1 MGQCL
6 CRDGIEAVPQ
16 NERMEQVSSVR
27 FSSGSPRVA
36 YHSSDSITGSLEDK
50 EIVLDQVTVNSLVL
64 ETLLVIRTLVENEQD
79 PPPSLI
85 KLHAVADHEEG
96 WLQLVQSLVEVIPLS
111 DPLGP
116 AVMTLLLDDC
126 PLPTKETA
134 VRCLDLIDKLD
145 RLEPVKDNDINTNEV
160 VTKHRNLAIVL
171 GCIAEKLAGP
181 RSVAL
186 LTHKTLDYLINNLAP
201 DKPPPVTLFSL
212 IALEKF
218 TQTSE
223 NKVTIMKKLNSYP
236 SDQHPLMIL
245 EKCLS
250 SPNFVSRQVGFCS
263 QWCLDNLFP
272 MDHRQYTYQVINT
285 SNINMMLNS
294 NDVSE
299 YLKIGPNGLEARCD
313 ASSFESVRCTFSV
326 NSGCWYY
333 EVLIITS
340 GVMQIGWAT
349 KQSKFLNHEGYG
361 IGDDEFSQAYDGCR
375 QLMWFNASCECQSEL
390 PRWKEGDI
398 VGCFIDIDNQSIVFS
413 LNGAQLKPFNQVFQ
427 NTSSGFFPAASFMSF
442 QQCEFNFGWKPFQ
455 FPPERSFQ
463 SFNEVSELAPED
475 KQILPRP
482 IKLAA
487 LKRLSVK
494 ENACT
499 LCFDN
504 LASIQL
510 LPCNHKGFCDSCSA
524 QLEVCPMCRSSIES
538 IQTAL
543 PSHSKDSLHN
553 NSNQSKPLPTQPNA
567 PVKQNNPNLAQ
578 DIPCQANQ
586 LQTSLSHPTNLSGSP
601 DHPTHLL
608 SASSQPTQVSPNFSQ
623 TPTEPS
629 QLTQTLNTTTK
640 PSQFG
645 LHPANPKPAPA
656 NPPHEPFQT
665 EVSKLS

>member
-6 CRDGIEAVPQ
+6 CRDGVEAVPQ
-16 NERMEQVSSVR
+16 NERVEQPSSVR
-27 FSSGSPRVA
+27 FSNGSPRIA
-36 YHSSDSITGSLEDK
+36 YQSSDSISGAFEDK
-50 EIVLDQVTVNSLVL
+50 ETILDQLTVNSLVL

-85 KLHAVADHEEG
+85 KLHAVADHEDG

-134 VRCLDLIDKLD
+134 VKCLDLIDKLQ
-145 RLEPVKDNDINTNEV
+145 EEFGEGKEGESEAI
-160 VTKHRNLAIVL
+160 TKHRNLAIVL

-186 LTHKTLDYLINNLAP
+186 LTDKTLDYLIGNLSP

-212 IALEKF
+212 IAIEKF

-223 NKVTIMKKLNSYP
+223 NKVTIMKRLNSYP
-236 SDQHPLMIL
+236 RERHPLIIL
-245 EKCLS
+245 EGCLTS
-250 SPNFVSRQVGFCS
+250 SNFVSRQVGFCS

-272 MDHRQYTYQVINT
+272 ADTRQYTYQTIDTSQIN
-285 SNINMMLNS
+285 IMLNS

-361 IGDDEFSQAYDGCR
+361 IGDDEYSQAYDGCR

-398 VGCFIDIDNQSIVFS
+398 VGCFIDIDNQVIIFY
-413 LNGAQLKPFNQVFQ
+413 LNGVPLKPFNQVFQ

-442 QQCEFNFGWKPFQ
+442 QQCEFNFGWKPFLY
-455 FPPERSFQ
+455 PPDRTFHT
-463 SFNEVSELAPED
+463 FNEVSRLAPDE

-504 LASIQL
+504 IASIQL

-524 QLEVCPMCRSSIES
+524 QLDVCPMCRSSIES
-538 IQTAL
+538 IQTVI
-543 PSHSKDSLHN
+543 PSHSKDNLN
-553 NSNQSKPLPTQPNA
+553 NSNPLPSAQSTPLQDT
-567 PVKQNNPNLAQ
+567 PVTT
-578 DIPCQANQ
+578 NQ
-586 LQTSLSHPTNLSGSP
+586 LQMSLSQPNNLSSSP
-601 DHPTHLL
+601 PDPPTHPL
-608 SASSQPTQVSPNFSQ
+608 SASSQHLISSSTQPPTIINLTSTEPTQPLSTPSKPGQLHQ
-623 TPTEPS
+623 T
-629 QLTQTLNTTTK
+629 
-640 PSQFG
+640 
-645 LHPANPKPAPA
+645 NPKPAPT
-656 NPPHEPFQT
+656 NHSCVPTTSSPHEHLT
-665 EVSKLS
+665 AEISN

>member
-16 NERMEQVSSVR
+16 NERMEQPSSVR
-27 FSSGSPRVA
+27 FSNNSPRID
-36 YHSSDSITGSLEDK
+36 YQSNDSITGSLEDK
-50 EIVLDQVTVNSLVL
+50 EIVLDQLTVNSLVL

-134 VRCLDLIDKLD
+134 VRCLDLINKLD
-145 RLEPVKDNDINTNEV
+145 SLDKETNTDEA

-186 LTHKTLDYLINNLAP
+186 LTDKTLNYLIGNLAP

-212 IALEKF
+212 IAIEKF

-223 NKVTIMKKLNSYP
+223 NKVTIMKKLNKYP

-245 EKCLS
+245 EQCLS

-272 MDHRQYTYQVINT
+272 MDHRQYTYQVIDT
-285 SNINMMLNS
+285 SHIHMMLNS
-294 NDVSE
+294 KDVSE

-442 QQCEFNFGWKPFQ
+442 QQCEFNFGWKPFK
-455 FPPERSFQ
+455 FPPDRSFQ

-504 LASIQL
+504 LANIQL
-510 LPCNHKGFCDSCSA
+510 LPCNHKGFCDLCSA
-524 QLEVCPMCRSSIES
+524 QLDVCPMCRSSIES
-538 IQTAL
+538 IQTVI
-543 PSHSKDSLHN
+543 PSQSKDSLQM
-553 NSNQSKPLPTQPNA
+553 SSQSKPLSTQTNA
-567 PVKQNNPNLAQ
+567 PVKQNHNLTQ
-578 DIPCQANQ
+578 DTPCQANQ
-586 LQTSLSHPTNLSGSP
+586 LQMSLSQPTNLASSP
-601 DHPTHLL
+601 DQPTHHLL

-623 TPTEPS
+623 TSTEPS
-629 QLTQTLNTTTK
+629 QLNQTLNNTSTK
-640 PSQFG
+640 PSQLS
-645 LHPANPKPAPA
+645 LHAAKPNPANHHSP
-656 NPPHEPFQT
+656 NPPQEPFQT
-665 EVSKLS
+665 EISKLS

>member
-6 CRDGIEAVPQ
+6 CRDGIEAVSQ
-16 NERMEQVSSVR
+16 NERIDQSSSVR
-27 FSSGSPRVA
+27 FPSGSPRVT
-36 YHSSDSITGSLEDK
+36 YQSNNSISASFDDK

-145 RLEPVKDNDINTNEV
+145 KLKPMTDDESNTAEA

-186 LTHKTLDYLINNLAP
+186 LTEKTLDYLIGNLHP

-212 IALEKF
+212 IAIEKF

-223 NKVTIMKKLNSYP
+223 NKVTIMKRLNSYP

-245 EKCLS
+245 EGCLS

-272 MDHRQYTYQVINT
+272 WDNRQYTYQVIDT
-285 SNINMMLNS
+285 SHINMMLNS

-390 PRWKEGDI
+390 PRWKEGDT
-398 VGCFIDIDNQSIVFS
+398 VGCFIDIDNQTIVFS

-442 QQCEFNFGWKPFQ
+442 QQCEFNFGWKPFS
-455 FPPERSFQ
+455 FPPDRDFQ
-463 SFNEVSELAPED
+463 SFNEVSLLAPED

-524 QLEVCPMCRSSIES
+524 QLNVCPMCRSSIES
-538 IQTAL
+538 IQTVI
-543 PSHSKDSLHN
+543 PSHSKDNLH
-553 NSNQSKPLPTQPNA
+553 QTTKSKPLPTPQNA
-567 PVKQNNPNLAQ
+567 QINQTQ
-578 DIPCQANQ
+578 DTPCPTNQ
-586 LQTSLSHPTNLSGSP
+586 LQTSLSQPTNLSGSP
-601 DHPTHLL
+601 PEPPSHIL
-608 SASSQPTQVSPNFSQ
+608 SASSQPTHVSTNNSQ
-623 TPTEPS
+623 NATQNHNTPTKPGQLSMHPS
-629 QLTQTLNTTTK
+629 
-640 PSQFG
+640 
-645 LHPANPKPAPA
+645 NPKPSTTNHHSPTQTQ
-656 NPPHEPFQT
+656 EPFPA
-665 EVSKLS
+665 EISN

>member
-16 NERMEQVSSVR
+16 NERIEQNASVH
-27 FSSGSPRVA
+27 FSGGSPRIA
-36 YHSSDSITGSLEDK
+36 FQSNDSISASLEDK

-145 RLEPVKDNDINTNEV
+145 ILEPIHKDSDNDTNSNEV

-186 LTHKTLDYLINNLAP
+186 LTNKTLDYLIDNLDP
-201 DKPPPVTLFSL
+201 GKPPPVTLFSL
-212 IALEKF
+212 IAIEKF

-223 NKVTIMKKLNSYP
+223 NKVTIMKKLNTYSR
-236 SDQHPLMIL
+236 DQHPLVIL
-245 EKCLS
+245 ENCLTS
-250 SPNFVSRQVGFCS
+250 SNFVSRQVGFCS

-272 MDHRQYTYQVINT
+272 MDHRDYTFQVIDT
-285 SNINMMLNS
+285 SDINMMLNS

-390 PRWKEGDI
+390 PRWKEGDT

-413 LNGAQLKPFNQVFQ
+413 LNGAQLKPFSQVFQ

-442 QQCEFNFGWKPFQ
+442 QQCEFNFGWKPFK
-455 FPPERSFQ
+455 FPPDRSFQ

-475 KQILPRP
+475 RQILPRP

-504 LASIQL
+504 LASVQL
-510 LPCNHKGFCDSCSA
+510 LPCNHKGFCACCSA

-538 IQTAL
+538 IQTAH
-543 PSHSKDSLHN
+543 PSQSRESL
-553 NSNQSKPLPTQPNA
+553 QSKPLPSQPNA
-567 PVKQNNPNLAQ
+567 PVNQTTQ
-578 DIPCQANQ
+578 DTSPTCPTNQ
-586 LQTSLSHPTNLSGSP
+586 MQTSLSQPANLSSSP
-601 DHPTHLL
+601 PGRQTHLL
-608 SASSQPTQVSPNFSQ
+608 SASSQPTQMSTETSQ
-623 TPTEPS
+623 PS
-629 QLTQTLNTTTK
+629 QTLNTPTK
-640 PSQFG
+640 PGQLS
-645 LHPANPKPAPA
+645 LHPANPKQAPA
-656 NPPHEPFQT
+656 NHHSPNPPQEPFQT
-665 EVSKLS
+665 EISK

>member
-16 NERMEQVSSVR
+16 NERHDQPSSVR
-27 FSSGSPRVA
+27 FSSGSPRIA
-36 YHSSDSITGSLEDK
+36 YHSSDSISAGFEDK
-50 EIVLDQVTVNSLVL
+50 EIVLDQLTVNSLVL

-134 VRCLDLIDKLD
+134 VRCLDLIEKLD
-145 RLEPVKDNDINTNEV
+145 SLEPVAEKKESTTTEAI
-160 VTKHRNLAIVL
+160 TKHRNLAIVL

-186 LTHKTLDYLINNLAP
+186 LTDKTLDYLIGNLAP

-212 IALEKF
+212 IAIEKF

-223 NKVTIMKKLNSYP
+223 NKVTIMKRLNSYP

-245 EKCLS
+245 EACLS

-272 MDHRQYTYQVINT
+272 KDNRPYTYQVIDT
-285 SNINMMLNS
+285 SHINMMLNS

-313 ASSFESVRCTFSV
+313 ASSFESVRCTYSV

-398 VGCFIDIDNQSIVFS
+398 VGCFIDIDNQTIVFS

-442 QQCEFNFGWKPFQ
+442 QQCEFNFGWKPFRY
-455 FPPERSFQ
+455 PPDMSYQ
-463 SFNEVSELAPED
+463 SFNEVSELAPDD

-524 QLEVCPMCRSSIES
+524 QLDVCPMCRSSIES
-538 IQTAL
+538 IQTVL
-543 PSHSKDSLHN
+543 PSHSKDNLHLTTK
-553 NSNQSKPLPTQPNA
+553 SKPLSTLPSAQN
-567 PVKQNNPNLAQ
+567 KQNQ
-578 DIPCQANQ
+578 DTPGLTNQ
-586 LQTSLSHPTNLSGSP
+586 LQMSLSQPNNLSGSP
-601 DHPTHLL
+601 PEPPTHLL
-608 SASSQPTQVSPNFSQ
+608 SASSQPTQVSTNISQ
-623 TPTEPS
+623 NSTETSHLQPLSTPTKPG
-629 QLTQTLNTTTK
+629 QL
-640 PSQFG
+640 S
-645 LHPANPKPAPA
+645 LHQSNPKSTTANHHTPNSSHEKFPAEIS
-656 NPPHEPFQT
+656 N
-665 EVSKLS
+665 

>member
-16 NERMEQVSSVR
+16 NERVEQPSSVR
-27 FSSGSPRVA
+27 FSNGSPRIA
-36 YHSSDSITGSLEDK
+36 YQSSDSISGVFEDK
-50 EIVLDQVTVNSLVL
+50 DIVLDQFTVNSLVL

-85 KLHAVADHEEG
+85 KLHAVADHEDG

-134 VRCLDLIDKLD
+134 VKCLDLIDKLD
-145 RLEPVKDNDINTNEV
+145 AEVRTLEESEGI
-160 VTKHRNLAIVL
+160 TKHRNLAIVL

-186 LTHKTLDYLINNLAP
+186 LTDKTLNYLIGNLNP

-212 IALEKF
+212 IAIEKF

-236 SDQHPLMIL
+236 SDKHPLIIL
-245 EKCLS
+245 EGCLTS
-250 SPNFVSRQVGFCS
+250 SNFVSRQVGFCS

-272 MDHRQYTYQVINT
+272 ADNRQYTYQTIDTSQIN
-285 SNINMMLNS
+285 IMLNS

-326 NSGCWYY
+326 NHGSWYY

-361 IGDDEFSQAYDGCR
+361 IGDDEYSQAYDGCR

-398 VGCFIDIDNQSIVFS
+398 VGCFIDIDNQAIIFS
-413 LNGAQLKPFNQVFQ
+413 LNGVQLKPFNQVFQ

-442 QQCEFNFGWKPFQ
+442 QQCEFNFGWKPFRY
-455 FPPERSFQ
+455 PPDKTFQ
-463 SFNEVSELAPED
+463 TFNEVSKLAPDD
-475 KQILPRP
+475 KEILPRP

-504 LASIQL
+504 IASIQL

-524 QLEVCPMCRSSIES
+524 QLDVCPMCRSSIES
-538 IQTAL
+538 IQTVI
-543 PSHSKDSLHN
+543 PSHSKDNLN
-553 NSNQSKPLPTQPNA
+553 KSNPLPSLPSAQSTPIQDTPVTTNQIQMSLSQPN
-567 PVKQNNPNLAQ
+567 
-578 DIPCQANQ
+578 
-586 LQTSLSHPTNLSGSP
+586 NLSCSP
-601 DHPTHLL
+601 LEGATHPL
-608 SASSQPTQVSPNFSQ
+608 SASSQHLISSSSQPTHVPAIMSQTQTDTSQ
-623 TPTEPS
+623 TPSKPG
-629 QLTQTLNTTTK
+629 QLLQ
-640 PSQFG
+640 S
-645 LHPANPKPAPA
+645 NPKPAPA
-656 NPPHEPFQT
+656 NHNLGGPTTSSPREHLAAEI
-665 EVSKLS
+665 SN

>member
-1 MGQCL
+1 MGQCFS

-16 NERMEQVSSVR
+16 NERFDQTPSVR
-27 FSSGSPRVA
+27 FSSGSPRA
-36 YHSSDSITGSLEDK
+36 TYNSSHSISVSFEDK
-50 EIVLDQVTVNSLVL
+50 EVTLDQVTVNALVL

-134 VRCLDLIDKLD
+134 VRCLDLID
-145 RLEPVKDNDINTNEV
+145 RLEPVVEIENNNDDA

-186 LTHKTLDYLINNLAP
+186 LTEKTLDYLIGNLAP

-212 IALEKF
+212 IAIEKF

-223 NKVTIMKKLNSYP
+223 NKVTIMKRLGSFSN
-236 SDQHPLMIL
+236 DDHPLLIL
-245 EKCLS
+245 EDCLH

-272 MDHRQYTYQVINT
+272 KEKRQFTYEVIDT

-326 NSGCWYY
+326 SSGCWYY

-375 QLMWFNASCECQSEL
+375 QLMWFNASCECQNEL

-398 VGCFIDIDNQSIVFS
+398 VGCFIDIDNKSIIFS
-413 LNGAQLKPFNQVFQ
+413 LNGVKLKPFNQVFQ

-442 QQCEFNFGWKPFQ
+442 QQCEFNFGWKPFVY
-455 FPPERSFQ
+455 PPSRDFQ
-463 SFNEVSELAPED
+463 SFNEESKLDPEE
-475 KQILPRP
+475 KQILPRS

-510 LPCNHKGFCDSCSA
+510 LPCNHKGFCDACST
-524 QLEVCPMCRSSIES
+524 QLDVCPMCRSSIES
-538 IQTAL
+538 IQTVL
-543 PSHSKDSLHN
+543 PSHSRDDLPLANK
-553 NSNQSKPLPTQPNA
+553 SKPLSNPPSAQINQTMDNPGF
-567 PVKQNNPNLAQ
+567 NNPLH
-578 DIPCQANQ
+578 
-586 LQTSLSHPTNLSGSP
+586 TSLSQPTNLSCSP
-601 DHPTHLL
+601 PNPPSPLI
-608 SASSQPTQVSPNFSQ
+608 SASSQPTHVSNNVSQISSDASHPTQINNTLSKPVQLGLHASNPKSNHHSPNSSL
-623 TPTEPS
+623 E
-629 QLTQTLNTTTK
+629 
-640 PSQFG
+640 QFQ
-645 LHPANPKPAPA
+645 AEISN
-656 NPPHEPFQT
+656 
-665 EVSKLS
+665 